1 MSFRL
6 VHEGW
11 GTELESALCVDRS
24 ELRIVCPF
32 IKTGALKRLLDL
44 RPEHIHVIT
53 RYNLDG
59 FAMGISDIAVLR
71 TLLERGASVRG
82 IKHLHAKLYVF
93 GKSVA
98 IITSANL
105 TDAGLDSN
113 HEFGIVTED
122 RVAINRCLD
131 YFDALWS
138 QGGRDLQPKD
148 IDDWT
153 TELTDHLA
161 SGARPRGPR
170 ALPDYGADAG
180 LIEQPRIAALPL
192 FTEARQAFVKFHGTS
207 ENRAPLSGTTL
218 GELEGV
224 GCHWALAY
232 PAGKRPRIVRDGDL
246 MFIASLTEAPPDI
259 RVFGRAIAM
268 RHEEGRDDATPVDI
282 ARLE

>member
-1 MSFRL
+1 M
-6 VHEGW
+6 
-11 GTELESALCVDRS
+11 
-24 ELRIVCPF
+24 
-32 IKTGALKRLLDL
+32 
-44 RPEHIHVIT
+44 
-53 RYNLDG
+53 
-59 FAMGISDIAVLR
+59 
-71 TLLERGASVRG
+71 
-82 IKHLHAKLYVF
+82 
-93 GKSVA
+93 
-98 IITSANL
+98 
-105 TDAGLDSN
+105 
-113 HEFGIVTED
+113 
-122 RVAINRCLD
+122 AINRCLD

-282 ARLE
+282 ARLEWKERWPHYIRVHHAEFLNGKLANGVSLNELMDTLGPGSFASTQANLSRGVGNTDPRHAFPRQPAVRLSPQGRTWLNERLQAALDAHGTIPRSALDTLDTLDWPDRPEG